1 MEPKIMLK
9 FRTTVVLLLL
19 ILLPV
24 AAGADTQQDPML
36 SGYVLNV
43 TYDGAMAVKVDIRA
57 EVYLLYGVRFPEPQ
71 DNHWMEARRLC
82 RKMVMNKSVTIEP
95 MGSDRL
101 GQKLARIYIDGSC
114 LNDELLD
121 KGLAMPTASMQQAAF

>member
-24 AAGADTQQDPML
+24 AAGSDTQQDPML
-36 SGYVLNV
+36 TGYVLNV
-43 TYDGAMAVKVDIRA
+43 TYDGAMVVKVDIRA
-57 EVYLLYGVRFPEPQ
+57 EVYLLCGVRFPEPQ

-95 MGSDRL
+95 MGTDRW
-101 GQKLARIYIDGSC
+101 GQKLARNYIDGSC
-114 LNDELLD
+114 LNDELLA

>member
-1 MEPKIMLK
+1 
-9 FRTTVVLLLL
+9 
-19 ILLPV
+19 
-24 AAGADTQQDPML
+24 
-36 SGYVLNV
+36 
-43 TYDGAMAVKVDIRA
+43 
-57 EVYLLYGVRFPEPQ
+57 
-71 DNHWMEARRLC
+71 MEARRLC